1 MKKCLSFII
10 TAMMFTAMTPLL
22 SVTDEVNA
30 AEVKTAYCEWVNPA
44 YEDVIDV
51 SDLAEPDKISLHT

>member
-22 SVTDEVNA
+22 SVPDEVNA
-30 AEVKTAYCEWVNPA
+30 AEVKTAYCE
-44 YEDVIDV
+44 
-51 SDLAEPDKISLHT
+51 